1 MGDQDARQS
10 PAAVPQQAQNRR
22 GLGRVDQRRVAGF
35 GVVHQKGVVVLKAA
49 DDLDRHA
56 NSCGVRGLCKAAA
69 MGQGAVWR
77 RPTRGSMHLD
87 VHQSAR
93 LLLSQPVGARGAQKG
108 VRDRL
113 VERWGDVRGLSVAG
127 YGFAVPLLRPFLGVA
142 ERVIGL
148 MPAPQG
154 VMPWPAD
161 APNRSILCD
170 EARWPLANDSID
182 RLVVMHG
189 LETSEHP
196 AGAAGRGAP
205 GAGAAR
211 AGAVRGADRG
221 GLWARS
227 DATPFGFGRPY
238 SRGQIE
244 RLLMDCGFVCSGRTT
259 ALFFP
264 PSSRRFW
271 LQFGARAGEAGQPL
285 GPRADGRGADGRGD
299 APRHRCA
306 ARAAGG
312 GTQAAARAGRRAAK
326 RRATGLARRA
336 RDRRPGG

>member
-1 MGDQDARQS
+1 
-10 PAAVPQQAQNRR
+10 
-22 GLGRVDQRRVAGF
+22 
-35 GVVHQKGVVVLKAA
+35 
-49 DDLDRHA
+49 
-56 NSCGVRGLCKAAA
+56 
-69 MGQGAVWR
+69 
-77 RPTRGSMHLD
+77 MHLD
-87 VHQSAR
+87 VQQLR
-93 LLLSQPVGARGAQKG
+93 DFYYRSQLGRAAQKG
-108 VRDRL
+108 VRDR
-113 VERWGDVRGLSVAG
+113 VIERWGDVRGLSVAG

-196 AGAAGRGAP
+196 AALLDEVHRVLAPRGRVLFVVP
-205 GAGAAR
+205 S
-211 AGAVRGADRG
+211 RG

-271 LQFGARAGEAGQPL
+271 LRSARGLEKLGNRWGMARMGGVLMIEAQ
-285 GPRADGRGADGRGD
+285 RRDTA
-299 APRHRCA
+299 APRGLRVA
-306 ARAAGG
+306 ERKPLRVLEGVPQSGAQPAWRAM
-312 GTQAAARAGRRAAK
+312 
-326 RRATGLARRA
+326 